1 MVLFDVLS
9 YLIIG
14 YNAECK
20 QKFIIS
26 LISGFS
32 GLFSIQQYLP
42 LFEKQIFLG
51 MTQGSDF
58 RGLLICYA
66 EG

>member
-1 MVLFDVLS
+1 MYNTHCGLFYVLS
-9 YLIIG
+9 YLIID

-32 GLFSIQQYLP
+32 GLFS
-42 LFEKQIFLG
+42 KQIFLG
-51 MTQGSDF
+51 MTLGSDF